1 MTSSTLRPIAPGP
14 KKASAAIKVFTW
26 AFSLLLVAL
35 PSVLHSFAGI
45 GISPILTGSMRPYA
59 QPGDI
64 FITKTTKASQLH
76 VGDIIAIHSATT
88 GVMYAHR
95 IAEIT
100 GYNGLFR
107 IITKGDANAVA
118 ETDPYLASPNA
129 DVPRNIARVK
139 WLGRL
144 MVYLNSVQG
153 RQAGF
158 GFLVGANVLVLVTFI
173 FRKKTPKTSK
183 VEEIYRELY
192 LEEMFKVQ
200 EKQELL
206 NQMSIKDYLVTDD
219 FVSREGKNNLIMEE
233 LK

>member
-1 MTSSTLRPIAPGP
+1 MTPSRPRPTASGA
-14 KKASAAIKVFTW
+14 KKASTATKVFTW
-26 AFSLLLVAL
+26 AFSLLLVIL
-35 PSVLHSFAGI
+35 PSALHSVAGI
-45 GISPILTGSMRPYA
+45 GINPILTGSMRPYA

-88 GVMYAHR
+88 GVIYAHR
-95 IAEIT
+95 IVKIT
-100 GYNGLFR
+100 GYNGLVR
-107 IITKGDANAVA
+107 IITRGDSNRVA
-118 ETDPYLASPNA
+118 ERDPYLASPNA

-153 RQAGF
+153 RQAGL
-158 GFLVGANVLVLVTFI
+158 GFLVGANVLVLLTFV
-173 FRKKTPKTSK
+173 FRKREPKTSK

-192 LEEMFKVQ
+192 VEEMLKVQ

-206 NQMSIKDYLVTDD
+206 KQMSIKDYLVTDD
-219 FVSREGKNNLIMEE
+219 FVSRQGKSNLTMEE